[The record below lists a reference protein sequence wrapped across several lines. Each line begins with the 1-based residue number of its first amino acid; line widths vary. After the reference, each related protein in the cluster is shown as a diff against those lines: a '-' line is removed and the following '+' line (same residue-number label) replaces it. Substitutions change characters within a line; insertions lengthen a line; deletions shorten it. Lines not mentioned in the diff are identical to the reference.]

1 MKEGIGIGIHIC
13 GNATAIAED
22 MVETGALYFE
32 PDQKIDR
39 ERVRRMTDG
48 PVTLSDTIDPSRILC
63 RGNIEEVEEVKE
75 DIRLLGRAGRYVLSP
90 GCSLPCSTPF
100 ENVRALIETGRQYG
114 EYGKDGQLVR
124 IPAR

>member
-1 MKEGIGIGIHIC
+1 MKEGIGMGIHIC

-22 MVETGALYFE
+22 MVESGALYFE

-48 PVTLSDTIDPSRILC
+48 RVTLFGTIDPSRILC
-63 RGNIEEVEEVKE
+63 LGNIEEVEENVKE

-90 GCSLPCSTPF
+90 GCSLPCNTPF
-100 ENVRALIETGRQYG
+100 ENVRPLVETGH
-114 EYGKDGQLVR
+114 
-124 IPAR
+124 